1 MKVEF
6 AAQKTFRDFSS
17 FSPPPPPPDLLV
29 LAWERMKEETY
40 AHDGAA
46 LRAVNN

>member
-6 AAQKTFRDFSS
+6 AAQKTFRDFS
-17 FSPPPPPPDLLV
+17 PPTPTPPPDLLV
-29 LAWERMKEETY
+29 LAWERMEEETY